1 VQDGRMDALF
11 GEPRLAAIYD
21 LVEGEQRGDLDH

>member
-1 VQDGRMDALF
+1 VADALF

-21 LVEGEQRGDLDH
+21 LVEGIARKQG